1 MSNKFFL
8 LILIITALLLGMVL
22 IPNNPLYGI
31 NWALASVV
39 IIGLAILAFFWRF
52 EKQHINSKDITLLAT
67 MASLAAIFRVPFAAI
82 MGLQSTTFI
91 VMITGYVFGAQAGFM
106 VGTVAALVSNFFLG
120 QGPWTPWQMFSW
132 GLCGVIAGLVGN
144 NRKFNLIYFTVITGL
159 CGYLFGWI
167 MNIWHWIG
175 FIYPLNW
182 TTFLA
187 TYLLSIPTDSIHAAG
202 NIVFSLLFGKSF
214 YNILLRYKL
223 KFQTTFIDI
232 HE

>member
-82 MGLQSTTFI
+82 MGLQPTTFI
-91 VMITGYVFGAQAGFM
+91 VMITGYVF
-106 VGTVAALVSNFFLG
+106 
-120 QGPWTPWQMFSW
+120 
-132 GLCGVIAGLVGN
+132 
-144 NRKFNLIYFTVITGL
+144 
-159 CGYLFGWI
+159 
-167 MNIWHWIG
+167 
-175 FIYPLNW
+175 
-182 TTFLA
+182 
-187 TYLLSIPTDSIHAAG
+187 
-202 NIVFSLLFGKSF
+202 
-214 YNILLRYKL
+214 
-223 KFQTTFIDI
+223 
-232 HE
+232 